1 MVCLDNAKGGGI
13 LTLIECIQPAL
24 ERLLEGHV
32 LRHEFEILH
41 AAFGDDQLDIL
52 DISCRGI
59 ARELADAGNAVVLKP
74 LLEVGIKGAGL
85 EEAIAKEHHSLVG
98 VIKLLKYTGIEKCF
112 TVPDYIFD
120 VCFFFLG
127 NEIVI
132 LGFLYANGICL
143 EAADSVSNDEDGF
156 FRKLDGAFD
165 ATQCQ
170 GSVGLPGCL
179 I

>member
-1 MVCLDNAKGGGI
+1 M
-13 LTLIECIQPAL
+13 
-24 ERLLEGHV
+24 
-32 LRHEFEILH
+32 
-41 AAFGDDQLDIL
+41 
-52 DISCRGI
+52 
-59 ARELADAGNAVVLKP
+59 
-74 LLEVGIKGAGL
+74 LEVGIKGAGL
-85 EEAIAKEHHSLVG
+85 EEAIAEEHHALVG
-98 VIKLLKYTGIEKCF
+98 VIKLFKYAGIEKRF

-143 EAADSVSNDEDGF
+143 EATDSVSNDENGF

-170 GSVGLPGCL
+170 SGVGLPGCL